1 MPEQCAA
8 AVGPEVSVH
17 LAEQF
22 TPLEARVLHDV
33 ASRGSPGTQ
42 LHVDFHD
49 VRMCHDVA
57 LLLLAQDIRAGL
69 AQYTLCGLSG
79 HHLRL
84 LGYLGAKGPGD
95 RTGDAGGPAD
105 PSFG

>member
-1 MPEQCAA
+1 MEAA
-8 AVGPEVSVH
+8 RTGPEVSVH
-17 LAEQF
+17 LAERF

-33 ASRGSPGTQ
+33 AARVTPGST
-42 LHVDFHD
+42 LDLDFRA
-49 VRMCHDVA
+49 VRVCHDVA

-69 AQYTLCGLSG
+69 ARYTLRGLSS

-84 LGYLGAKGPGD
+84 LGYL
-95 RTGDAGGPAD
+95 DAGRAGQAAAPGD

>member
-1 MPEQCAA
+1 MEAGHEMTA
-8 AVGPEVSVH
+8 GPEVSVH

-33 ASRGSPGTQ
+33 ASRIAPGA
-42 LHVDFHD
+42 LIDLDFRA
-49 VRMCHDVA
+49 VRVCHDVA

-69 AQYTLCGLSG
+69 AQYTLRGLSS

-84 LGYLGAKGPGD
+84 LGYLGA
-95 RTGDAGGPAD
+95 REAERGPAPVD
-105 PSFG
+105 RSVG

>member
-1 MPEQCAA
+1 MDGSGAGGGGL
-8 AVGPEVSVH
+8 AVTVH

-33 ASRGSPGTQ
+33 AARSAPGSTLDLDFRG
-42 LHVDFHD
+42 
-49 VRMCHDVA
+49 VRVCHDVA

-69 AQYTLCGLSG
+69 ARYTLRGLMS

-84 LGYLGAKGPGD
+84 LGYLGASNQGEP
-95 RTGDAGGPAD
+95 PLD
-105 PSFG
+105 PSFD

>member
-1 MPEQCAA
+1 MDDRGAGA
-8 AVGPEVSVH
+8 RGLEVTVH

-33 ASRGSPGTQ
+33 ASRSAPGSTFD
-42 LHVDFHD
+42 LDFRG
-49 VRMCHDVA
+49 VRVCHDVA

-69 AQYTLCGLSG
+69 ARYTLRGLMS

-84 LGYLGAKGPGD
+84 LGYLGASRPGQ
-95 RTGDAGGPAD
+95 AAVD
-105 PSFG
+105 PSFD

>member
-1 MPEQCAA
+1 MEAEGA
-8 AVGPEVSVH
+8 TSAGPEVSVH

-33 ASRGSPGTQ
+33 ASRSPPGSTMD
-42 LHVDFHD
+42 LDFRA
-49 VRMCHDVA
+49 VRVCHDVA

-69 AQYTLCGLSG
+69 AQYTLRGLNS

-84 LGYLGAKGPGD
+84 LGYLGAGRSGQGASPV
-95 RTGDAGGPAD
+95 D
-105 PSFG
+105 PSFD

>member
-1 MPEQCAA
+1 MLEPCAA
-8 AVGPEVSVH
+8 GVGPEVSVH
-17 LAEQF
+17 LAERF
-22 TPLEARVLHDV
+22 TPLEARVLHDL

-42 LHVDFHD
+42 LHVDFRD

-69 AQYTLCGLSG
+69 AQYTLRGLSS

-84 LGYLGAKGPGD
+84 LGYLGARGQGERADGGRGPV
-95 RTGDAGGPAD
+95 D